1 MNMYLQFQWFG
12 FQKHVCFNTFFFQ
25 QVMGPHGAVP
35 YAARPPDKQGGD
47 SPRGGANARF
57 KNRDGRAAAIPGP
70 LGEKTKLAPV
80 NQGKG

>member
-1 MNMYLQFQWFG
+1 MYLQLQWFV
-12 FQKHVCFNTFFFQ
+12 FEKHICFNTLFFQ

-35 YAARPPDKQGGD
+35 YQARPPDKQGGD

-57 KNRDGRAAAIPGP
+57 KNRDGRGGAIPGP